1 MAAINF
7 AMTKS
12 DKYRVV
18 LVTAPKITVARKL
31 AKLVLEERLAACV
44 NIVRGVESH
53 YWWEGKV
60 CRDAEVLLVMKTA
73 KARLKTL
80 EEQVLAAHPYDT
92 PEFVVLPIE
101 AGSKRYLDWI
111 GASTA

>member
-1 MAAINF
+1 
-7 AMTKS
+7 MTKS

-31 AKLVLEERLAACV
+31 AKLALEARLVACV
-44 NIVRGVESH
+44 NIVPGVESH

-60 CRDAEVLLVMKTA
+60 CRDKELLLVMKTA
-73 KARLKTL
+73 KARLKAL

-101 AGSKRYLDWI
+101 AGSKRYLEWL
-111 GASTA
+111 GASTV

>member
-1 MAAINF
+1 
-7 AMTKS
+7 MTRS

-73 KARLKTL
+73 KARLKAL
-80 EEQVLAAHPYDT
+80 EEQVLAAHPYDM

-101 AGSKRYLDWI
+101 SGSKRYLDWI
-111 GASTA
+111 STSTA

>member
-1 MAAINF
+1 
-7 AMTKS
+7 MTRS

-31 AKLVLEERLAACV
+31 ARLVLEERLAACV

-73 KARLKTL
+73 KARLKAL

-92 PEFVVLPIE
+92 PEFVTWPI
-101 AGSKRYLDWI
+101 ARGSKKYLDWLTENT
-111 GASTA
+111 GPRE

>member
-1 MAAINF
+1 MSVETGA
-7 AMTKS
+7 
-12 DKYRVV
+12 DVRVV
-18 LVTAPKITVARKL
+18 LCTCPPEHATTLARTI
-31 AKLVLEERLAACV
+31 LEQRLAACV
-44 NIVRGVESH
+44 NIVRDVESH

-73 KARLKTL
+73 KARLKAL

-92 PEFVVLPIE
+92 PEFVVLPVE
-101 AGSKRYLDWI
+101 AGSKRYLDWL

>member
-1 MAAINF
+1 
-7 AMTKS
+7 MTKS

-31 AKLVLEERLAACV
+31 ARLVLEERLAACV
-44 NIVRGVESH
+44 NIVRDVESH

-73 KARLKTL
+73 KGRLKAL
-80 EEQVLAAHPYDT
+80 EERVLAVHPYDT

-111 GASTA
+111 GACTD

>member
-1 MAAINF
+1 MVK
-7 AMTKS
+7 TERH
-12 DKYRVV
+12 RVV
-18 LVTAPKITVARKL
+18 MVTVPNITVGRRL
-31 AKLVLEERLAACV
+31 AKLVLEGQLVACV
-44 NIVRGVESH
+44 NIVPGVESH

-60 CRDAEVLLVMKTA
+60 CRDKELLLVMKTA
-73 KARLKTL
+73 KARLKAL

-101 AGSKRYLDWI
+101 AGSKRYLEWL

>member
-1 MAAINF
+1 
-7 AMTKS
+7 MTRS

-44 NIVRGVESH
+44 NIVSGVESH

-60 CRDAEVLLVMKTA
+60 
-73 KARLKTL
+73 
-80 EEQVLAAHPYDT
+80 
-92 PEFVVLPIE
+92 
-101 AGSKRYLDWI
+101 
-111 GASTA
+111 